1 SPVAECAERFGD
13 APSSAKHT
21 QLRKLDQKPPRLP
34 LRLFALFR
42 PHSNTKKNA
51 EPPLYGSL
59 GTLLLPLLCGFV

>member
-13 APSSAKHT
+13 SPSSAKHT
-21 QLRKLDQKPPRLP
+21 QLRKLDQKPP
-34 LRLFALFR
+34 RLFALFR

-59 GTLLLPLLCGFV
+59 GTLLLPLLFGFV